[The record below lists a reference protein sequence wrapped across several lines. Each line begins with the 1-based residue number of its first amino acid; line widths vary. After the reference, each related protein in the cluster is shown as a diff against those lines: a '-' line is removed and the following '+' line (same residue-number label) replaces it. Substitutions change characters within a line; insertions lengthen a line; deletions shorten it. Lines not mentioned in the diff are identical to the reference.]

1 MRRNRNETELIVT
14 VLTCCEE
21 PKRISAVIR
30 EANIPHSRL
39 QPMME
44 HLVRQGLLSKEEHS
58 EAVYSTTPEGRK
70 FLSEYR
76 RFQDLCNMYA
86 ILP

>member
-39 QPMME
+39 HPMME
-44 HLVRQGLLSKEEHS
+44 HLVAQGLLSKEEHS

>member
-14 VLTCCEE
+14 VLMCCEE
-21 PKRISAVIR
+21 PQRISAVIR

-44 HLVRQGLLSKEEHS
+44 HLVGQGLLSKEEHS
-58 EAVYSTTPEGRK
+58 DAVYSTTSEGRK
-70 FLSEYR
+70 ILSEYR
-76 RFQDLCNMYA
+76 RFQSLCNMYA